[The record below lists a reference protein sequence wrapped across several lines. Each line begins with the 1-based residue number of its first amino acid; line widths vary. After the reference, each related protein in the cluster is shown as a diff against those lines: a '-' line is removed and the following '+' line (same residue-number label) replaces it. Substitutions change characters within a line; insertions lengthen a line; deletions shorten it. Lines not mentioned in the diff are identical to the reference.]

1 MFYNLYYNIY
11 LNGLNLNIYY
21 FNFVGDIYLG
31 GGILRWFL
39 VILIFWFLVIFF
51 NRIEIYVILENNC
64 IKLNNFW

>member
-31 GGILRWFL
+31 GG
-39 VILIFWFLVIFF
+39 FWL
-51 NRIEIYVILENNC
+51 Y
-64 IKLNNFW
+64 